1 MILAIHRPSIT
12 AGTTLRKMTT
22 AAPTEFSLKLPD
34 TSTTVPIDRD
44 VSAVAQMASLGSSN
58 DQMCG

>member
-1 MILAIHRPSIT
+1 MIRAIHRPSIT
-12 AGTTLRKMTT
+12 AGITLRKMIT
-22 AAPTEFSLKLPD
+22 AVSAEAALKRPA

-44 VSAVAQMASLGSSN
+44 VSAVAQIARRGCSS